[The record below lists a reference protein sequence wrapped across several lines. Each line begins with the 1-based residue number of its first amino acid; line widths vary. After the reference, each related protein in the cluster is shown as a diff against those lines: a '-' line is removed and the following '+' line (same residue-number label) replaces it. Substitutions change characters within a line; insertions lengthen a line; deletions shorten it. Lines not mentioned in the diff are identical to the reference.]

1 MNFLNPILLLGLLAV
16 ALPVIIHLI
25 NLRRPQKVAFSTL
38 SFFNELRKSTIRRIR
53 IKQYLLMALRALA
66 ILFLALALA
75 RPFLPPTLTGSVSSG
90 ESKSVAI
97 LIDNS
102 ASMNRIGSSG
112 PLIDQAKE
120 VAGRIIRNA
129 HSDDKFLIETTND
142 NDRTSTKSLRDVQ
155 ALEIIDEI
163 SAADNAH
170 YTKEKFREIYEQ
182 LQNTPESQALIYVIS
197 DGQASQLQDLQ
208 ELEFTNEET
217 EEKQVSVQLIN
228 LEDAKQQNVA
238 VSSVSLKSQMLSGGS
253 PLTLAV
259 EVENTGDA
267 AVANQFVSLE
277 VEGELSGQHEISLQ
291 PGESKELL
299 FQIVPETTG
308 DISGQIIVEGDEVDF
323 DNTHYFSIR
332 IPETR
337 SILLINDEQEQS
349 SFSSYLTP
357 ALEAARET
365 NAQLSFEELHAADV
379 DQARWVDYDAVILDG
394 LTQIPEYWF
403 QDLRRYIQDGGGII
417 FFPSEQGEIRNY
429 NNFFSLFNAG
439 NFNDVIGE
447 YASFNSVVQMAELEE
462 GHAVLDELF
471 AKEEDES
478 INVELPSLF
487 YYYHY
492 QEPSNSGALNLL
504 EAANGDPLLS
514 EQQFGQGILLLSTFG
529 ADPGWSNFPV
539 NPLFAPFYYRTVLY
553 ASSSENGGLQ
563 QHRLGRPFKWEGA
576 IEDSEVTLQINGTE
590 YKPDVQRRAEGV
602 QVTYEGRE
610 WEPGVLTVNAN
621 DQDYKIS
628 ANLDIM
634 ESRFH
639 TLEESQWQEFFDG
652 TLNVNEIISARDLTA
667 ESLEDKLNTAVF
679 GKEIWNW
686 FIWTAL
692 LFLIIETLVSRLY
705 KAESIS

>member
-1 MNFLNPILLLGLLAV
+1 MDFLNPFFLLGLLAV

-25 NLRRPQKVAFSTL
+25 NLRRPQKVSFSTL

-75 RPFLPPTLTGSVSSG
+75 RPFLPPTLTGSISSS

-102 ASMNRIGSSG
+102 ASMNRVGSSG

-129 HSDDKFLIETTND
+129 QSGDKFLIETTND
-142 NDRTSTKSLRDVQ
+142 NDRTNMDFLKDVK
-155 ALEIIDEI
+155 ALEIINEI
-163 SAADNAH
+163 SATSSAD
-170 YTKEKFREIYEQ
+170 YTKEKFREVYEQ

-197 DGQASQLQDLQ
+197 DGQASQLQDLEDL
-208 ELEFTNEET
+208 ELASDEG
-217 EEKQVSVQLIN
+217 EKQVSVQLIN
-228 LEDAKQQNVA
+228 LEDAKQQNIA
-238 VSSVSLKSQMLSGGS
+238 VRSVSLKSQMLSGGS
-253 PLTLAV
+253 PITLAA

-277 VEGELSGQHEISLQ
+277 VEGELSGQHETSLQ

-299 FQIVPETTG
+299 FQLVPETTG
-308 DISGQIIVEGDEVDF
+308 DISGQILLEGDEVDY
-323 DNTHYFSIR
+323 DNIHYFSIR

-365 NAQLSFEELHAADV
+365 NAQLSFEEVQVADV
-379 DQARWVDYDAVILDG
+379 DQSRWIDYDAVILDG
-394 LTQIPEYWF
+394 LKEIPEYWF
-403 QDLRRYIQDGGGII
+403 QDLRQYVQDGGGII
-417 FFPSEQGEIRNY
+417 FFPSEQGEIQNY
-429 NNFFSLFNAG
+429 NRFFSLFNAG
-439 NFNDVIGE
+439 NFDDVIGE
-447 YASFNSVVQMAELEE
+447 YASFRSVVEMAELEE

-471 AKEEDES
+471 TKEEDEE

-492 QEPSNSGALNLL
+492 QDPSNLGALNLL

-514 EQQFGQGILLLSTFG
+514 EQQFGQGVLLLSTLG

-563 QHRLGRPFKWEGA
+563 QHLLGQPFEWEGT

-590 YKPDVQRRAEGV
+590 YKPDLQRRAEGV
-602 QVTYEGRE
+602 QIEYSGRE
-610 WEPGVLTVNAN
+610 WKPGILTINAG
-621 DQDYKIS
+621 DQNYKIS
-628 ANLDIM
+628 ANLDIT
-634 ESRFH
+634 ESRFG
-639 TLEESQWQEFFDG
+639 TLEESQWQSFFNEPI
-652 TLNVNEIISARDLTA
+652 NVNEMISARDLSA
-667 ESLEDKLNTAVF
+667 ESLDDKLNTAVF

-686 FIWTAL
+686 FVWIAL
-692 LFLIIETLVSRLY
+692 FFLITETMVSRLY